1 MGTGKSSLSYYVS
14 ILVET
19 RHFTILMLYSFH
31 LMVSAYITYT
41 NGLLQL
47 FGSNINSV
55 ELAPTPTPGPTTT
68 PGGGGGGGNAT
79 G

>member
-1 MGTGKSSLSYYVS
+1 
-14 ILVET
+14 
-19 RHFTILMLYSFH
+19 
-31 LMVSAYITYT
+31 MVSAYITYT